1 MKCPAC
7 KHEKDWDDKTEKK
20 EFISLGVIVT
30 REKEYGVDNV
40 NLYTCPECGCVIM
53 NDF

>member
-7 KHEKDWDDKTEKK
+7 KYEKNWDDKEGVD
-20 EFISLGVIVT
+20 FIGLGVIVT

-40 NLYTCPECGCVIM
+40 HLYACPECGCVLM